1 MSKSS
6 LDNIMYWP
14 GEVFNCNSF
23 FLIDDWNN
31 FSHPYTKKEFGK
43 WELHMPPK
51 EDKTP
56 AVTHNSKLK
65 VSRHII
71 WFVYFISL
79 NEALRYY
86 EAFMHCQDGFN
97 IHPFYGWRV
106 NVKATGTAVTFKP
119 FEAPQQRMFLITPF
133 QFGVS
138 HPWGLNTD
146 L

>member
-6 LDNIMYWP
+6 LDNIIYPTWK
-14 GEVFNCNSF
+14 VFNCNSF

-65 VSRHII
+65 VSRHIC

-79 NEALRYY
+79 NEALRYH
-86 EAFMHCQDGFN
+86 EAFMRCQDGFI
-97 IHPFYGWRV
+97 IHRFYGWRV
-106 NVKATGTAVTFKP
+106 NVKDTGTAVTFKP
-119 FEAPQQRMFLITPF
+119 FEALQQHMF
-133 QFGVS
+133 
-138 HPWGLNTD
+138 
-146 L
+146 